1 MKEKGGTQPKAQ
13 CPLSVGDR
21 THILWQVTSQKFLVV
36 GGRGLKSDG
45 LWPCSVKSR
54 IPRASGKGRRVG
66 GGGLKTPARQD
77 RQPEGP
83 ARRNLE
89 KARQAGGGAPGGRDW
104 GNGPGLAYQAIVGAA
119 QNRQGNRASRAVRT
133 SSD

>member
-54 IPRASGKGRRVG
+54 IPRASGKGGRG
-66 GGGLKTPARQD
+66 GVLKPLRARI
-77 RQPEGP
+77 G
-83 ARRNLE
+83 NL
-89 KARQAGGGAPGGRDW
+89 RDLPGG
-104 GNGPGLAYQAIVGAA
+104 I
-119 QNRQGNRASRAVRT
+119 
-133 SSD
+133 

>member
-1 MKEKGGTQPKAQ
+1 MKEKSGTHPKAR

-21 THILWQVTSQKFLVV
+21 THILWQVTSHKFLVV
-36 GGRGLKSDG
+36 GGKRLKSDG
-45 LWPCSVKSR
+45 LWPRSVESR
-54 IPRASGKGRRVG
+54 IPRASGKGG
-66 GGGLKTPARQD
+66 GGEGVLKNPERQD
-77 RQPEGP
+77 QQPEGP

-89 KARQAGGGAPGGRDW
+89 KARQAGGSAPESRDW

-119 QNRQGNRASRAVRT
+119 QNRQVNRASRAVRT